1 MKKMKSLLM
10 LMAIAAASFTFT
22 SCDDDYWDDD
32 RYWHD
37 DYGWYEDY
45 NQGGW
50 GWNQGDWN
58 QGSGGSQN
66 SQLIEEAQTLVGK
79 WYGPVTYSYINEDG
93 VSRGKDEFYATMIFY
108 QSGNRKNALSGSGVE
123 IDDVYDEKGEVED
136 SQTLEFTWYIDN
148 NGDIYIRYNKSG
160 ATFVL
165 DAGASQ
171 TGFHLG
177 EEQGRDRY
185 TFYGY
190 MIGVGSAKGDVITF
204 DLEEQPTGFSKKVTR
219 ASAVAACDS
228 ISVSSGNTFGKSTG
242 IKKLSGAEKRLN
254 DRR

>member
-1 MKKMKSLLM
+1 MKSLLM

-22 SCDDDYWDDD
+22 SCDDD

-79 WYGPVTYSYINEDG
+79 WYGPMTYSYINEDG

-123 IDDVYDEKGEVED
+123 IDEVYDGKGEVED

-148 NGDIYIRYNKSG
+148 NGDIYIRYAKSG

-204 DLEEQPTGFSKKVTR
+204 NFEEQPTGFAKKATR
-219 ASAVAACDS
+219 ASAEAAESASVDS
-228 ISVSSGNTFGKSTG
+228 ISVSSGNTFGESTG

>member
-1 MKKMKSLLM
+1 M
-10 LMAIAAASFTFT
+10 
-22 SCDDDYWDDD
+22 
-32 RYWHD
+32 
-37 DYGWYEDY
+37 
-45 NQGGW
+45 
-50 GWNQGDWN
+50 
-58 QGSGGSQN
+58 
-66 SQLIEEAQTLVGK
+66 GK

-93 VSRGKDEFYATMIFY
+93 ISRGKDEFYATMIFY

-123 IDDVYDEKGEVED
+123 IDEVYDGKGEVED

-148 NGDIYIRYNKSG
+148 NGDIYIRYAKSG

-204 DLEEQPTGFSKKVTR
+204 DFEEQYTGLAKKVTR
-219 ASAVAACDS
+219 ASAAAA
-228 ISVSSGNTFGKSTG
+228 SVNTFGKSIG

>member
-1 MKKMKSLLM
+1 M
-10 LMAIAAASFTFT
+10 
-22 SCDDDYWDDD
+22 
-32 RYWHD
+32 
-37 DYGWYEDY
+37 DYG
-45 NQGGW
+45 
-50 GWNQGDWN
+50 
-58 QGSGGSQN
+58 
-66 SQLIEEAQTLVGK
+66 
-79 WYGPVTYSYINEDG
+79 
-93 VSRGKDEFYATMIFY
+93 
-108 QSGNRKNALSGSGVE
+108 
-123 IDDVYDEKGEVED
+123 KGEVED

-148 NGDIYIRYNKSG
+148 NGDIYIRYAKSG

-190 MIGVGSAKGDVITF
+190 MIGVGNAKGDIINF
-204 DLEEQPTGFSKKVTR
+204 DFEEVPTGFAKKVTR
-219 ASAVAACDS
+219 ASAAAAGDS

>member
-1 MKKMKSLLM
+1 M
-10 LMAIAAASFTFT
+10 
-22 SCDDDYWDDD
+22 
-32 RYWHD
+32 
-37 DYGWYEDY
+37 
-45 NQGGW
+45 
-50 GWNQGDWN
+50 NQGDWN

-93 VSRGKDEFYATMIFY
+93 VSRGKDDFYATMIFY
-108 QSGNRKNALSGSGVE
+108 QSGNKQNALSGSGVE
-123 IDDVYDEKGEVED
+123 IDEVYDEKGEVED

-148 NGDIYIRYNKSG
+148 NGDIYIRYAKSG

-171 TGFHLG
+171 SGFHLG
-177 EEQGRDRY
+177 AEKGKDCY

-190 MIGVGSAKGDVITF
+190 MIGVGKAKGDVIAF
-204 DLEEQPTGFSKKVTR
+204 NFEEQYTGLAKKQTR
-219 ASAVAACDS
+219 ASAEAA
-228 ISVSSGNTFGKSTG
+228 SSGNTFGKSAG
-242 IKKLSGAEKRLN
+242 IKKLPGAEKRLN

>member
-22 SCDDDYWDDD
+22 SCDDDPWDDGH
-32 RYWHD
+32 YWHD

-93 VSRGKDEFYATMIFY
+93 VSRGKDDFYATMIFY
-108 QSGNRKNALSGSGVE
+108 QSGNKQNALSGSGVE

-177 EEQGRDRY
+177 AEKGKDCY

-190 MIGVGSAKGDVITF
+190 MIGVGKAKGDVIAF
-204 DLEEQPTGFSKKVTR
+204 NFEEQYTGLAKKQTR
-219 ASAVAACDS
+219 ASAEAA
-228 ISVSSGNTFGKSTG
+228 SSGNTFGKSTG
-242 IKKLSGAEKRLN
+242 IKKLAGAAKRLN

>member
-1 MKKMKSLLM
+1 MKSLLM

-22 SCDDDYWDDD
+22 SCDDD
-32 RYWHD
+32 YWHD

-66 SQLIEEAQTLVGK
+66 SLLVEEAQTLVGK
-79 WYGPVTYSYINEDG
+79 WYGPVTYSYINDDG

-123 IDDVYDEKGEVED
+123 IDEVYDEKGEVED

-148 NGDIYIRYNKSG
+148 NGDIYIRYAKSG

-177 EEQGRDRY
+177 AEPGRDRY

-190 MIGVGSAKGDVITF
+190 MIGVGKAKGDVITF
-204 DLEEQPTGFSKKVTR
+204 NFEEQYTGLAKKATR
-219 ASAVAACDS
+219 ASAAAAESASVDS

>member
-1 MKKMKSLLM
+1 MKSLLM

-22 SCDDDYWDDD
+22 SCDDDDYW
-32 RYWHD
+32 YD

-45 NQGGW
+45 NHGGW

-93 VSRGKDEFYATMIFY
+93 VSRGRDDFYATMIFY
-108 QSGNRKNALSGSGVE
+108 QSGNKVNALSGSGVE
-123 IDDVYDEKGEVED
+123 IDEVYDGNGDVED

-148 NGDIYIRYNKSG
+148 NGDIYIRYAKSG

-177 EEQGRDRY
+177 YEQGKKCY

-190 MIGVGSAKGDVITF
+190 MIGVGKAKGDVITF
-204 DLEEQPTGFSKKVTR
+204 DFEEQYTGLAKKVTR
-219 ASAVAACDS
+219 ASAAAGSVESASVDS
-228 ISVSSGNTFGKSTG
+228 VSASSGNTFGKTTG
-242 IKKLSGAEKRLN
+242 IKKLSGAEKKLN
-254 DRR
+254 HRR

>member
-10 LMAIAAASFTFT
+10 LIAIAAASFTFT
-22 SCDDDYWDDD
+22 SCDDDPWDDGH
-32 RYWHD
+32 YWHD

-66 SQLIEEAQTLVGK
+66 GLLVEEAQTLVGK
-79 WYGPVTYSYINEDG
+79 WYGPVTYSYINDDG

-148 NGDIYIRYNKSG
+148 NGDIYIRYAKSG

-171 TGFHLG
+171 TGIPSGRRAGQRPLHLLWLYDRRG
-177 EEQGRDRY
+177 FCQGRRHHLR
-185 TFYGY
+185 FRGAVYG
-190 MIGVGSAKGDVITF
+190 IGKEGYQSFCGS
-204 DLEEQPTGFSKKVTR
+204 
-219 ASAVAACDS
+219 S
-228 ISVSSGNTFGKSTG
+228 ISEYLRQVHRHQEAFGC
-242 IKKLSGAEKRLN
+242 
-254 DRR
+254 

>member
-1 MKKMKSLLM
+1 M
-10 LMAIAAASFTFT
+10 
-22 SCDDDYWDDD
+22 
-32 RYWHD
+32 
-37 DYGWYEDY
+37 
-45 NQGGW
+45 
-50 GWNQGDWN
+50 
-58 QGSGGSQN
+58 
-66 SQLIEEAQTLVGK
+66 GK
-79 WYGPVTYSYINEDG
+79 WYGPVTYSYINDDG

-123 IDDVYDEKGEVED
+123 IDEVYDGKGEVED

-148 NGDIYIRYNKSG
+148 NGDIYIRYAKSG

-177 EEQGRDRY
+177 AEQGRDRY

-204 DLEEQPTGFSKKVTR
+204 NFEEQYTGLAKKVTR
-219 ASAVAACDS
+219 ASAAAA
-228 ISVSSGNTFGKSTG
+228 SVNTFGKASG
-242 IKKLSGAEKRLN
+242 IKKMTGAEKRLN

>member
-1 MKKMKSLLM
+1 M
-10 LMAIAAASFTFT
+10 
-22 SCDDDYWDDD
+22 
-32 RYWHD
+32 
-37 DYGWYEDY
+37 
-45 NQGGW
+45 
-50 GWNQGDWN
+50 
-58 QGSGGSQN
+58 
-66 SQLIEEAQTLVGK
+66 GK
-79 WYGPVTYSYINEDG
+79 WYGPMTYSYINEDG

-123 IDDVYDEKGEVED
+123 IDEVYDGKGEVED

-148 NGDIYIRYNKSG
+148 NGDIYIRYAKSG

-177 EEQGRDRY
+177 EEQGNARY

-190 MIGVGSAKGDVITF
+190 MIGVGNAKGDIINF
-204 DLEEQPTGFSKKVTR
+204 DFEEVPTGFSKKQTR
-219 ASAVAACDS
+219 SAGGSAS
-228 ISVSSGNTFGKSTG
+228 TFGKASG
-242 IKKLSGAEKRLN
+242 IKKMTGAEKRLN